1 MKILPKCPAFSCPK
15 LPPPS
20 NYPTDFDQTKGTAG
34 GNHIIQTNT
43 RGPDAHSHLPHRPAP
58 QEPFQVENREKVIF
72 RPPRSTGL
80 APHNHHLNN
89 HAKWSCGHDRRLT
102 CSTQP
107 PLVAFIGVPPGF
119 PHQNKKANPKIP
131 HRVPPGIAPHRHH
144 LNNYAKSSCRDS
156 HRLTFAPRPF
166 LRYSQRPQPSARHQL
181 SHSQNHA
188 LRKEGELNYF
198 PPIAEKTMSK
208 VP

>member
-1 MKILPKCPAFSCPK
+1 MRTQHHFIVGRWVSVGGWHVKIGWWVPEILPKCPAFSCPK

-34 GNHIIQTNT
+34 GNHILQTNT

-102 CSTQP
+102 CSPT
-107 PLVAFIGVPPGF
+107 PLLWPLPMYYREI
-119 PHQNKKANPKIP
+119 PHQNKKANHKIP
-131 HRVPPGIAPHRHH
+131 HRVPQ
-144 LNNYAKSSCRDS
+144 KSP
-156 HRLTFAPRPF
+156 LTA
-166 LRYSQRPQPSARHQL
+166 
-181 SHSQNHA
+181 
-188 LRKEGELNYF
+188 
-198 PPIAEKTMSK
+198 TT
-208 VP
+208 